1 MKEKNEREE
10 KNRSKRQKEKIEK
23 ERKGLLTNNYPVSI
37 ILNDHLI
44 LETSHSR
51 PTHPTGHCHPK
62 ERSYLQSTQPET
74 ILQIGWR
81 LTPFL

>member
-1 MKEKNEREE
+1 MKERRS
-10 KNRSKRQKEKIEK
+10 KNRSKRQKEKNREREK
-23 ERKGLLTNNYPVSI
+23 EREGLLTNNYPVSI
-37 ILNDHLI
+37 ILNDRLI

-62 ERSYLQSTQPET
+62 ERSYLQSTQPKT
-74 ILQIGWR
+74 ILQTGWR